1 MLNDLLWC
9 RSVAPAVL
17 DKDVFGFQTLQ
28 HVMRMTRT
36 WDTTL
41 SMLPKGGDTIWGNL
55 DWSPEDGYNCTMK
68 KQKSNSTLTAGINGN
83 CCLALSRNGV
93 HYGRLISFGKDIADA
108 PSSTIERID
117 FKVKLSFSSTLQ
129 QYQIYCRFL
138 TSGTNEFI

>member
-1 MLNDLLWC
+1 MVNDLLWY

-41 SMLPKGGDTIWGNL
+41 SMIPKGGDTIWGNL

-68 KQKSNSTLTAGINGN
+68 KQKTNNTLTAEKNGN
-83 CCLALSRNGV
+83 GCLDLSRKGV
-93 HYGRLISFGKDIADA
+93 HYGRLISFGKGIADA
-108 PSSTIERID
+108 PSSKIERID
-117 FKVKLSFSSTLQ
+117 FRVIFSFSSILSH
-129 QYQIYCRFL
+129 YQIHFSY
-138 TSGTNEFI
+138 SKII